1 MRISLLR
8 ASIGAIV
15 LATALNVPVET
26 QAGWRYS
33 YNGHR
38 YWAGGHSYGGHRYGV
53 YYRGAAHLGDFS
65 VAGTVVGAANL
76 SPTYGYNNAYPGL
89 YEGVPPAS
97 AYSYGA
103 GQEVVYHSE
112 TRVVTVPV
120 VSYRTVI
127 VPETTYQTVQE
138 TVQVPEV
145 VSRPPAP
152 PTCRCSY

>member
-1 MRISLLR
+1 MRFSLLR
-8 ASIGAIV
+8 ASIGAVV
-15 LATALNVPVET
+15 LAASLNVPVEA

-33 YNGHR
+33 HSGHR
-38 YWAGGHSYGGHRYGV
+38 YWADGRGYGR
-53 YYRGAAHLGDFS
+53 YYRGAAHLADFS

-76 SPTYGYNNAYPGL
+76 SPTYGYNDAYPGL

-103 GQEVVYHSE
+103 GQEVVYHSV
-112 TRVVTVPV
+112 TNVVSVPV

-127 VPETTYQTVQE
+127 VPETTYQIVQE

-145 VSRPPAP
+145 VSRPPP

>member
-1 MRISLLR
+1 MRLSLLR
-8 ASIGAIV
+8 ASIGAV
-15 LATALNVPVET
+15 VVAASLNVPVEA

-38 YWAGGHSYGGHRYGV
+38 YWAGGHGYGRY
-53 YYRGAAHLGDFS
+53 YHGAAHLADFS

-76 SPTYGYNNAYPGL
+76 SPTYGYNDAYPGL

-97 AYSYGA
+97 AYSSGA
-103 GQEVVYHSE
+103 GQEVVYRSE

-127 VPETTYQTVQE
+127 VPETTYQIVQE

-152 PTCRCSY
+152 PACRCSY